1 MDTKTQ
7 ENTWEEYFEE
17 KSDDQ
22 LKHLAIDLHD
32 SIYNSQCYGTRDLI
46 EHEAILDELD
56 RRGYEIE
63 EGSVLKFE
71 KEEEEE

>member
-1 MDTKTQ
+1 METKIQ
-7 ENTWEEYFEE
+7 ENTWKEYFEE

-22 LKHLAIDLHD
+22 LKDLAIDLHD
-32 SIYNSQCYGTRDLI
+32 SIYNIQCYGVRDLI
-46 EHEAILDELD
+46 EHEAILNELD

-63 EGSVLKFE
+63 EGSILKFE